1 MKMSPEPI
9 LDAIVNRGVSQL
21 PELPP
26 IDGAAEIALHKVQYA
41 LRRDQL
47 CLFFYRLAFQGQL
60 THNMEH
66 GKRSTHPHE

>member
-1 MKMSPEPI
+1 MIPEPI
-9 LDAIVNRGVSQL
+9 IDAIVNRGVSLLPQL
-21 PELPP
+21 PR

-47 CLFFYRLAFQGQL
+47 CLSFCHLALQGRL
-60 THNMEH
+60 THNMER